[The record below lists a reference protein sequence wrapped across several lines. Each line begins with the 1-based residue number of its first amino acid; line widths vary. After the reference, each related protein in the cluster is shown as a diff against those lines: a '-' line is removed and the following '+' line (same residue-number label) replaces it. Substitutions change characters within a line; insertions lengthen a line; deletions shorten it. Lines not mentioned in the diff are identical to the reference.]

1 MQCRTVLTNI
11 DALRTEEVS
20 EGEQRE
26 LHGHFTTCSSC
37 EESIDDVRQFASRVK
52 ALPPR
57 AHRSVVEAVMA
68 NIADT
73 YDEVGSG
80 ELHAWVAFTGQ
91 GVRMIHAGR
100 SSFEEFAAAHEE
112 RFGREL
118 VRGTMPARMREQ
130 IEAAM
135 EGRGVSSP
143 PVDVSGLTDF
153 EREVLGQLAAIPRGE
168 VRSYAWLAR
177 QAGRP
182 KAIRAVGNVMARNP
196 VPLLLPC
203 HRVVPT
209 SGGVGRYA
217 FGSPFKRA
225 LLAREG
231 VEVDRL
237 EELARDGVRF
247 IGSATTHIFCFPTCR
262 DARRIREEN
271 RVAFHDEREA
281 VAKGFR
287 GCQHC
292 KPAA

>member
-1 MQCRTVLTNI
+1 MQCRTVLKNI

-26 LHGHFTTCSSC
+26 LQGHFTTCSSC
-37 EESIDDVRQFASRVK
+37 AESIDDVGQFASRIK
-52 ALPPR
+52 ALPLRP
-57 AHRSVVEAVMA
+57 HRSVVNAVLA
-68 NIADT
+68 NVADR
-73 YDEVGSG
+73 YDELGSG
-80 ELHAWVAFTGQ
+80 DLHAWVAFTEHGA
-91 GVRMIHAGR
+91 RLIHAGPA
-100 SSFEEFAAAHEE
+100 SFEEFAAAHEE

-118 VRGTMPARMREQ
+118 VPGTMPAKLRQQ

-135 EGRGVSSP
+135 EGRGASSP
-143 PVDVSGLTDF
+143 LVDVSGLTDF
-153 EREVLGQLAAIPRGE
+153 ERDVLELLARIPRGE

-177 QAGRP
+177 EAGRP
-182 KAIRAVGNVMARNP
+182 KAMRAVGNVMARNP
-196 VPLLLPC
+196 VPLLMPC

-209 SGGVGRYA
+209 SGGVGKYA

-237 EELARDGVRF
+237 EELARRGVRF

-271 RVAFHDEREA
+271 RVPLHDEREA
-281 VAKGFR
+281 VAKGYR

-292 KPAA
+292 RPAA